1 MADKFSDLEKQIR
14 DLNDKINRLGGK
26 SFSNIDDILK
36 SINGNVKDANAYIS
50 QMNAEAEF
58 LENAFDNIS
67 TSLKNALNDLN
78 KQSDLVRQVNK
89 SYNKLESISRQI
101 VDHQKNE
108 NILSLQ
114 KLKTLQKQSQE
125 EVKNLRAKRDAL
137 EQEAKNNQLVGK
149 QLEYYNEINDALNKE
164 TGILKDINSLIEKE
178 VKLEQKRNS
187 NLGITG
193 GIFKGI
199 HKSMKDIGIESEAF
213 DRINVSM
220 REAAANG
227 NAFSTI
233 TAGIKSTAGELV
245 SSFEDTAVQVAIISK
260 TFNFL
265 KGVLFAWSEN
275 TFKIQQSLGISYAEA
290 ENLNRSLNTAFMT
303 SKGLLSTQ
311 EDLVKAQLALSE
323 YSGLNV
329 QYSAKTL
336 DNFTRLTQVAG
347 LTTEE
352 AGKLQEYS
360 DLTGK
365 STDDLYDS
373 MGKVNKGILNNKKVM
388 SQVLKIDGQMA
399 ANYKNNPVLLA
410 KAVTQVN
417 KLGISMEQAQKMS
430 QSLLNFESSIEDELS
445 AELLT
450 GQNLN
455 LERARSLALQG
466 KSAESAAELLKQT
479 GGLSKFQNMNVIQQE
494 ALAKSMGMTTD
505 ELANQLVKAEQYKN
519 LKNGD
524 AKLLQDKIQKLKEAG
539 KIEEANALEKQA
551 LESKNVALSEQ
562 QLSDQAKMDKA
573 MQSMKQ
579 SFVGIIAPF
588 IGPLSKAV
596 EKLAQFMQ
604 NPIVKTIAGIAGAL
618 LAAGGLALSVM
629 SLIKLVKGAFGGGV
643 KKVFVTNM
651 GGGMGDDDS
660 SLPNVGRNKTGM
672 KIFKSLSKL
681 VGGKKTWVG
690 RGLRSLAAYMGKSGA
705 TSGLGD
711 VANLASKGFKGANFL
726 GKAGSALSKTGP
738 MLAKTL
744 KFLGPIGAVA
754 DLGMGAYSGAQAGS
768 MSKEEQKAAG
778 IRQGMS
784 STEGGIA
791 GFMTG
796 GAEKG
801 SVMSEYVGIE
811 KGSGADEAMGV
822 AGAAGRGALVGAM
835 FGPLGAGIGGL
846 VGGIAES
853 VKLLANPDSQL
864 RKTISGWGDSISD
877 FNTVTKE
884 TLKGWGSSMGNYF
897 SNILGDIKKRA
908 SAVWGDIKSKGSV
921 ILGDIKK
928 RASAVWGDIKSSNIG
943 SSISNGVSNVEDFF
957 GLAEGGI
964 VTGPTKALIGE
975 AGQSEA
981 VIPLNQF
988 YAKLDQLI
996 AAVSNPQ
1003 TSNGMVIKL
1012 DGQKVGEALR
1022 LGTRAVQ

>member
-26 SFSNIDDILK
+26 SFSNIDDVLK
-36 SINGNVKDANAYIS
+36 SIKGNVKEANAYIS
-50 QMNAEAEF
+50 QMTAEAEF

-67 TSLKNALNDLN
+67 ASLKNALNDL
-78 KQSDLVRQVNK
+78 KGQSDTIRQVNK

-108 NILSLQ
+108 NILSIQ
-114 KLKTLQKQSQE
+114 KLKTLQKQSKE
-125 EVKNLRAKRDAL
+125 EIDAL
-137 EQEAKNNQLVGK
+137 KLKKEALENLGKLTGKNKVYHK
-149 QLEYYNEINDALNKE
+149 EITDALNEE

-178 VKLEQKRNS
+178 IKLEQKRNS

-199 HKSMKDIGIESEAF
+199 HNSMKDIGIESEAF
-213 DRINVSM
+213 DRINTSM
-220 REAAANG
+220 REAATNG
-227 NAFSTI
+227 NTFSTI

-311 EDLVKAQLALSE
+311 EDLINAQLSLSE

-329 QYSAKTL
+329 QHSAKTL

-365 STDDLYDS
+365 STENLYDS

-388 SQVLKIDGQMA
+388 SQVLKIDGQLA

-417 KLGISMEQAQKMS
+417 KLGISLEQAQKMS

-455 LERARSLALQG
+455 LERARALALQG

-479 GGLSKFQNMNVIQQE
+479 GGLSKFQGMNVIQQE

-519 LKNGD
+519 LGAAD
-524 AKLLQDKIQKLKEAG
+524 SKLLQDKIQKLKDAG

-573 MQSMKQ
+573 VQSMKQ

-643 KKVFVTNM
+643 QKVFVTNM
-651 GGGMGDDDS
+651 GGGGGMDGGS
-660 SLPNVGRNKTGM
+660 FSGRGGIGM
-672 KIFKSLSKL
+672 KLTKGLSNL
-681 VGGKKTWVG
+681 LGGKKTMAG
-690 RGLRSLAAYMGKSGA
+690 RGLRNLAAYMGKSGV
-705 TSGLGD
+705 TSELGD
-711 VANLASKGFKGANFL
+711 VANLASKGSKGAGFL
-726 GKAGSALSKTGP
+726 GKTGSI
-738 MLAKTL
+738 LAKGA
-744 KFLGPIGAVA
+744 KALGPLGVLA
-754 DLGMGAYSGAQAGS
+754 DLGIGAYSGAQAGN

-778 IRQGMS
+778 IRQGMGS
-784 STEGGIA
+784 VAGGTF
-791 GFMTG
+791 GVLTG

-801 SVMSEYVGIE
+801 SMLSDYVGIE

-822 AGAAGRGALVGAM
+822 AGSAGRGALAGAAIGSVVPVVGTAI
-835 FGPLGAGIGGL
+835 GAA
-846 VGGIAES
+846 VGGIVGGVTET
-853 VKLLANPDSQL
+853 VKLLSDPDSQF
-864 RKTISGWGDSISD
+864 RKTIGGWGESISE
-877 FNTVTKE
+877 FASSSGE
-884 TLKGWGSSMGNYF
+884 TLKGWGSSMGDF
-897 SNILGDIKKRA
+897 FSSTFSKIGDMASSAWSGIKSLGSNIIGGISGAA
-908 SAVWGDIKSKGSV
+908 SS
-921 ILGDIKK
+921 
-928 RASAVWGDIKSSNIG
+928 IG
-943 SSISNGVSNVEDFF
+943 SSISTGISNVGDFLGF
-957 GLAEGGI
+957 AEGGI

-975 AGQSEA
+975 AGQNEA

-996 AAVSNPQ
+996 AAVNTLQ
-1003 TSNGMVIKL
+1003 TNDNMVVKL

>member
-36 SINGNVKDANAYIS
+36 SIKGNVKDANAYIS

-67 TSLKNALNDLN
+67 ASLKNALNDL
-78 KQSDLVRQVNK
+78 KEQSDTVRQVNK

-108 NILSLQ
+108 NILSIQ

-125 EVKNLRAKRDAL
+125 EINALKLKKEAL
-137 EQEAKNNQLVGK
+137 ENLGKLTGKNK
-149 QLEYYNEINDALNKE
+149 AYHKEITDALNEE

-178 VKLEQKRNS
+178 IKLEQKRNS

-213 DRINVSM
+213 DRINTSM

-227 NAFSTI
+227 NTFSTI

-265 KGVLFAWSEN
+265 KGVLFAWSES

-311 EDLVKAQLALSE
+311 EDLVKAQLSLSE

-365 STDDLYDS
+365 STDNLYDS

-399 ANYKNNPVLLA
+399 ANYKNNPILLA

-430 QSLLNFESSIEDELS
+430 QSLLNFETSIEDELS

-450 GQNLN
+450 GQSLN

-505 ELANQLVKAEQYKN
+505 ELANQLVKAQQYKN
-519 LKNGD
+519 LGTAD
-524 AKLLQDKIQKLKEAG
+524 SKLLQDKIQKLKEAG

-551 LESKNVALSEQ
+551 LASGQVALSEQ

-643 KKVFVTNM
+643 QKVFVTNM
-651 GGGMGDDDS
+651 DGGGGGMDGG
-660 SLPNVGRNKTGM
+660 SLSGRGGTGM
-672 KIFKSLSKL
+672 KVTKGLSKL
-681 VGGKKTWVG
+681 FGGKKTMAG
-690 RGLRSLAAYMGKSGA
+690 RGLRNLAAYMGKSGV
-705 TSGLGD
+705 TSELGD
-711 VANLASKGFKGANFL
+711 VASLASKGSKGAGFL
-726 GKAGSALSKTGP
+726 GKAGSAL
-738 MLAKTL
+738 AKGA
-744 KFLGPIGAVA
+744 KVLGPAGALL
-754 DLGMGAYSGAQAGS
+754 DLGMGAYSGAQAGN

-778 IRQGMS
+778 IRQGMGS
-784 STEGGIA
+784 FAGGTFGA
-791 GFMTG
+791 LTG

-801 SVMSEYVGIE
+801 SMLSDYVGIE

-822 AGAAGRGALVGAM
+822 AGSAGRGALAGAAIGSVVPVVGTAI
-835 FGPLGAGIGGL
+835 GAA
-846 VGGIAES
+846 VGGIVGGVTET
-853 VKLLANPDSQL
+853 VKLLSDPDSQF
-864 RKTISGWGDSISD
+864 RKTIGGWGESISE
-877 FNTVTKE
+877 FASSSGK
-884 TLKGWGSSMGNYF
+884 TLAGWGSSMGGF
-897 SNILGDIKKRA
+897 FSSTFSKIGDMASSAWGGIKSLGSNIMGGISGAA
-908 SAVWGDIKSKGSV
+908 SS
-921 ILGDIKK
+921 
-928 RASAVWGDIKSSNIG
+928 IG
-943 SSISNGVSNVEDFF
+943 SSISNGVSNVGDFF

>member
-36 SINGNVKDANAYIS
+36 SIKGNVKDANAYIS

-67 TSLKNALNDLN
+67 TSLKNSLNDL
-78 KQSDLVRQVNK
+78 KGQSDTVRQVNK

-108 NILSLQ
+108 NILSIQ

-125 EVKNLRAKRDAL
+125 EINALKLKKEAL
-137 EQEAKNNQLVGK
+137 ENLGKLTGKNK
-149 QLEYYNEINDALNKE
+149 AYHKEITDALNEE

-178 VKLEQKRNS
+178 IKLEQKRNS

-213 DRINVSM
+213 DRINTSM

-227 NAFSTI
+227 NTFSTI

-265 KGVLFAWSEN
+265 KGVLFAWSES

-311 EDLVKAQLALSE
+311 EDLVKAQLSLSE

-365 STDDLYDS
+365 STDNLYDS

-399 ANYKNNPVLLA
+399 ANYKNNPILLA

-430 QSLLNFESSIEDELS
+430 QSLLNFETSIEDELS

-450 GQNLN
+450 GQSLN

-519 LKNGD
+519 LKTAD
-524 AKLLQDKIQKLKEAG
+524 SKLLQDKIQKLKEAG

-551 LESKNVALSEQ
+551 LASGQVALSEQ

-643 KKVFVTNM
+643 QKVFVTNM
-651 GGGMGDDDS
+651 DGGGGGMDGG
-660 SLPNVGRNKTGM
+660 SLSGRGGTGM
-672 KIFKSLSKL
+672 KVTKGLSKL
-681 VGGKKTWVG
+681 FGGKKTMAG
-690 RGLRSLAAYMGKSGA
+690 RGLRNLAAYMGKSGV
-705 TSGLGD
+705 TSELGD
-711 VANLASKGFKGANFL
+711 VASLASKGSKGAGFL

-744 KFLGPIGAVA
+744 KVLGPLGAVA

-835 FGPLGAGIGGL
+835 FGPIGAGIGGL

-864 RKTISGWGDSISD
+864 RKTIGGWGDSISE
-877 FNTVTKE
+877 FASSSGE
-884 TLKGWGSSMGNYF
+884 TIKGWGSSMGNYF
-897 SNILGDIKKRA
+897 SGIFSKIGELAPK
-908 SAVWGDIKSKGSV
+908 VWDDIKSKGSV
-921 ILGDIKK
+921 IMGSLSET
-928 RASAVWGDIKSSNIG
+928 ASNIG
-943 SSISNGVSNVEDFF
+943 SSISNGVSNVGDFF